1 VRSSAPVRRRKA
13 SGGGRSAHNKQR
25 GDEKMLEKWLGM
37 FLCSFFVLG
46 LLGIK
51 MGHAFIPLP
60 KPSFDG
66 KVSVEKA
73 IKERR
78 TIRDFKDRPLLLSYL
93 SQLLWAAQGITDPK
107 EGKRAA
113 PSGGALY
120 PLDIYVI
127 VGEKGVDGME
137 MGVYHYLPE
146 KHSILPVL
154 KGDRR
159 KEIASASLSQMWM
172 AKAPVIFIITAEY
185 KRITGKYG
193 ERGIRYALIEAGH
206 VGQNLFLQAEA
217 LGLGAGIVGAFNDL
231 EVSKVAGLP
240 SKHEPLL
247 IMPVGYKK

>member
-1 VRSSAPVRRRKA
+1 
-13 SGGGRSAHNKQR
+13 
-25 GDEKMLEKWLGM
+25 
-37 FLCSFFVLG
+37 
-46 LLGIK
+46 
-51 MGHAFIPLP
+51 MGHASISLP

-78 TIRDFKDRPLLLSYL
+78 TIRDFKERILSLAQL
-93 SQLLWAAQGITDPK
+93 SQLLWAAQGITDSAT
-107 EGKRAA
+107 GKRAS
-113 PSGGALY
+113 PSAGALY
-120 PLDIYVI
+120 PLDIYVLI
-127 VGEKGVDGME
+127 GENGVE
-137 MGVYHYLPE
+137 KIEAGVYHYLPTE
-146 KHSILPVL
+146 HSISFIS

-159 KEIASASLSQMWM
+159 KEIASASLGQRWM
-172 AKAPVIFIITAEY
+172 AKAPIIFMITAEY
-185 KRITGKYG
+185 RRITGKYG

-240 SKHEPLL
+240 HKHGPLL

>member
-1 VRSSAPVRRRKA
+1 MSLLEVR
-13 SGGGRSAHNKQR
+13 
-25 GDEKMLEKWLGM
+25 
-37 FLCSFFVLG
+37 
-46 LLGIK
+46 
-51 MGHAFIPLP
+51 MGHASILLP
-60 KPSFDG
+60 RPSSDG

-78 TIRDFKDRPLLLSYL
+78 TIRDFKERILSLAHL
-93 SQLLWAAQGITDPK
+93 SQLLWAAQGITDSVT
-107 EGKRAA
+107 GRRAA

-120 PLDIYVI
+120 PLDIYIVI
-127 VGEKGVDGME
+127 GENGVE
-137 MGVYHYLPE
+137 KIETGVYHYLPKE
-146 KHSILPVL
+146 HSISLIS

-159 KEIASASLSQMWM
+159 KEIASASLGQRWM
-172 AKAPVIFIITAEY
+172 AKAPITFIITAEY
-185 KRITGKYG
+185 RRITGKYG

>member
-1 VRSSAPVRRRKA
+1 
-13 SGGGRSAHNKQR
+13 
-25 GDEKMLEKWLGM
+25 MLKKWLGM
-37 FLCSFFVLG
+37 ILCFFCLLG

-51 MGHAFIPLP
+51 MGHASIPLP
-60 KPSFDG
+60 KPSLNG

-78 TIRDFKDRPLLLSYL
+78 TIRDFKDRLLSLTHL
-93 SQLLWAAQGITDPK
+93 SQLLWAAQGITDPTI
-107 EGKRAA
+107 GRRAA

-120 PLDIYVI
+120 PLDIYVLI
-127 VGEKGVDGME
+127 GENGVEKME
-137 MGVYHYLPE
+137 AGVYHYLPKE
-146 KHSILPVL
+146 HSVLPIS

-159 KEIASASLSQMWM
+159 KEIASASLWQMWM

-185 KRITGKYG
+185 KRITWKYG
-193 ERGIRYALIEAGH
+193 ERGIRYSLIEVGH

-231 EVSKVAGLP
+231 EVSKVAGFP

-247 IMPVGYKK
+247 IMPVGYNK

>member
-1 VRSSAPVRRRKA
+1 
-13 SGGGRSAHNKQR
+13 
-25 GDEKMLEKWLGM
+25 M
-37 FLCSFFVLG
+37 LG

-51 MGHAFIPLP
+51 MGHASIPLP
-60 KPSFDG
+60 KPSLNG

-78 TIRDFKDRPLLLSYL
+78 TIRDFKDRILSLTHL
-93 SQLLWAAQGITDPK
+93 SQLLWAAQGITDPTI
-107 EGKRAA
+107 GRRTA

-120 PLDIYVI
+120 PLDIYVLI
-127 VGEKGVDGME
+127 GENEVEKME
-137 MGVYHYLPE
+137 AGVYHYLPKE
-146 KHSILPVL
+146 HSVLPIS

-159 KEIASASLSQMWM
+159 KEIASASLGQMWM
-172 AKAPVIFIITAEY
+172 AKAPIIFIITAEY

-193 ERGIRYALIEAGH
+193 ERGIRYALIEVGH

-217 LGLGAGIVGAFNDL
+217 LGLGVGIVGAFNDL

-247 IMPVGYKK
+247 IMPVGYNK